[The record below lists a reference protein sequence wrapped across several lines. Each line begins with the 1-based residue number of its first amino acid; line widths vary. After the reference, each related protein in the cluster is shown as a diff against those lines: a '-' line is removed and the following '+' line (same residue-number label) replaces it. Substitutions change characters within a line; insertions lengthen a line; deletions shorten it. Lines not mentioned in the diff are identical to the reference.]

1 MWASRHVCTN
11 QQFDWERDNENV
23 TEILVMLKIMMKK
36 IHNTDDDESSKRS
49 LSAATVY
56 TQIKR
61 LHDIML
67 QGICEKTEL

>member
-1 MWASRHVCTN
+1 MWARRHVCTN
-11 QQFDWERDNENV
+11 QQFDWERDNENAIV
-23 TEILVMLKIMMKK
+23 KIMMKK

-67 QGICEKTEL
+67 QGICEKQNYEK